1 MGWTCVCGFALEV
14 SAISTEQIRLES
26 RADGSAGSRL
36 RRNLRNEKR
45 VLIRTREI
53 GETTILD
60 LNGPLMVGES
70 EMESRQKLKELL
82 ERGSRRLAINL
93 AGVPE
98 MDSWGLGALVRHCT
112 QVKRA
117 GGRCVFFAPVPHV
130 QQLLKT
136 ANLDS
141 VLDIVGTE
149 AEALSR

>member
-1 MGWTCVCGFALEV
+1 M
-14 SAISTEQIRLES
+14 
-26 RADGSAGSRL
+26 
-36 RRNLRNEKR
+36 
-45 VLIRTREI
+45 LIRTRDI

-70 EMESRQKLKELL
+70 EMEFRQKLKELL

-112 QVKRA
+112 QVKKA
-117 GGRCVFFAPVPHV
+117 GGRCVFFAPVPRV
-130 QQLLKT
+130 LRLLKT

>member
-1 MGWTCVCGFALEV
+1 MF
-14 SAISTEQIRLES
+14 
-26 RADGSAGSRL
+26 
-36 RRNLRNEKR
+36 
-45 VLIRTREI
+45 IRTREI

-70 EMESRQKLKELL
+70 EIEFRQKLKELL
-82 ERGSRRLAINL
+82 EQGSRRLAINL

-112 QVKRA
+112 QVRKA

-130 QQLLKT
+130 LHMLRI

-141 VLDIVGTE
+141 VLDIVGSE
-149 AEALSR
+149 GEALSR